1 MENQRESIEILLANR
16 VYLYEMFHV
25 VFSGVPNEELIH
37 ILSGEQT
44 RAAFAILSADEKD
57 MMAKMARFTQ
67 KLDGKLTENE
77 KFMDNLKSEYT
88 KLLIG
93 PGRLV
98 AYPWES
104 TYNGK
109 ENLLFQE
116 STLRV
121 RQFYRTYGYLPQE
134 YPHVADDHIALE
146 LHFMAKLSQRA
157 LDAFQADDL
166 ETCHNLLDGQKVF
179 LKYHMLNWIP
189 QYAENIKKSKTAH
202 MYPQFAQGV
211 DAFIKID
218 DEFIQEATDWID
230 TALEAQAE
238 AEAAMAEKLAEGEE
252 SIWVTTIL
260 LPNEDGGEDECAIL
274 NEFEFEGVSYMV
286 VADIVEGDIIDESS
300 SEILRYTEDGEELI
314 VDTIDDEDEY
324 QRVDEFYRALLAEED
339 EDECGEGCDCGSG
352 CKCGCGCE

>member
-16 VYLYEMFHV
+16 VYLYEMLHV

-44 RAAFAILSADEKD
+44 AEAFAILSEDEKD

-67 KLDGKLTENE
+67 KLDGKLAENE
-77 KFMDNLKSEYT
+77 KFMDDLKSEYT

-121 RQFYRTYGYLPQE
+121 RQFYRKYGYLPQE

-166 ETCHNLLDGQKVF
+166 KTCRNLLDGQKVF
-179 LKYHMLNWIP
+179 LKFHMLNWIP
-189 QYAENIKKSKTAH
+189 KYAENIKKSKTAH

-218 DEFIQEATDWID
+218 NDFIIEAMDWMDEAIEA
-230 TALEAQAE
+230 
-238 AEAAMAEKLAEGEE
+238 AEAAKEVAAKELEEGIE
-252 SIWVTTIL
+252 VDTIFL
-260 LPNEDGGEDECAIL
+260 SLEDGSEVECAIMDT
-274 NEFEFEGVSYMV
+274 FEFEGVQYMV
-286 VADIVEGDIIDESS
+286 VADVLDGDTIDESS
-300 SEILRYTEDGEELI
+300 VEIMEYTEEGEELNI
-314 VDTIDDEDEY
+314 SVIEDEDVY
-324 QRVDEFYRALLAEED
+324 KRVAEFYNALPVEED